1 MSNQQQVVPVAKLV
15 NGAVKVYDGA
25 SGRFLTTMTHDAVA
39 VQVNGNLIS
48 VTKRDGRV
56 VVYDAVSR
64 KVLRTL

>member
-1 MSNQQQVVPVAKLV
+1 MPIAKLV
-15 NGAVKVYDGA
+15 NGVVKVYDGA
-25 SGRFLTTMTHDAVA
+25 SGRFVTTMTQEAVA

-48 VTKRDGRV
+48 VTKKDGRV